1 MSWEL
6 ALSVICA
13 LFPFG
18 WYMLKLPQI
27 TAVGIISWVVC
38 IGLLVDMGRK
48 DQRIM
53 RWLTAPFARKIES
66 DPQFSWDDNF
76 GPEARITVKNRGEA
90 SDFVAS
96 ARIIKITEP
105 APNTRRMQSFALTW
119 IDSGTSTTHIPHDA
133 EKSIR
138 IARAEGVRQER
149 GLNEM
154 FIVESR
160 AEGQT
165 DLEGIRWH
173 TITDEPPQ
181 VVLEV
186 SVVRVAPPSRAS
198 KKIIA
203 VEGGRYGGIR
213 VAKQAAVR

>member
-6 ALSVICA
+6 SLSAIR
-13 LFPFG
+13 
-18 WYMLKLPQI
+18 
-27 TAVGIISWVVC
+27 
-38 IGLLVDMGRK
+38 LLVDIGRK
-48 DQRIM
+48 NKRIM
-53 RWLTAPFARKIES
+53 RWLTAPFGKKIES
-66 DPQFSWDDNF
+66 DPQFSWGDDL
-76 GPEARITVKNRGEA
+76 GPEARITVKNTGAA

-96 ARIIKITEP
+96 ARIMKITEP
-105 APNTRRMQSFALTW
+105 VPNTRRVQSFALTW

-138 IARAEGVRQER
+138 IARAEGITQEH

-160 AEGQT
+160 AEGQR

-173 TITDEPPQ
+173 TITDEPPR

-203 VEGGRYGGIR
+203 VEGGKYGGIR
-213 VAKQAAVR
+213 VAKQPAGR